1 VPCRFPSKKNTSP
14 VDSEAPETKPWLDKY
29 YTVNEGWVS
38 EDRRKLLAFARD
50 LHWDGP
56 LTFVQKSAGLSDRV
70 PAAAERKPFDK
81 APAQWLAASAM
92 KAGTK

>member
-1 VPCRFPSKKNTSP
+1 MVIRLQT
-14 VDSEAPETKPWLDKY
+14 
-29 YTVNEGWVS
+29 
-38 EDRRKLLAFARD
+38 
-50 LHWDGP
+50 
-56 LTFVQKSAGLSDRV
+56 AGLSDRV